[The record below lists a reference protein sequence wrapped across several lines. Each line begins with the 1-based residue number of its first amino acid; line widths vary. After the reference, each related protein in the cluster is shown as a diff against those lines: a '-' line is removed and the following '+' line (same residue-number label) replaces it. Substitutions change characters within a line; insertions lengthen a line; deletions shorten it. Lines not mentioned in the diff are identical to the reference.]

1 MRIDLI
7 RALLPGLGVKR
18 KLQAAA
24 RFLLGHL
31 PTEEMSCRKKQNRT
45 EKRNQNPSCIC
56 LGNRRNARIPMTLVV
71 VALPMML
78 VAAHFT
84 EMITR
89 VEGTHIIHIANIDG
103 SNAPTI

>member
-7 RALLPGLGVKR
+7 RALLAGLGVKR

-24 RFLLGHL
+24 RFLLSQL

-45 EKRNQNPSCIC
+45 EKRNQNPSRIC

-71 VALPMML
+71 VAPPI
-78 VAAHFT
+78 VDPIVIAVGIGQRGRIKEAASKAHT
-84 EMITR
+84 LR
-89 VEGTHIIHIANIDG
+89 K
-103 SNAPTI
+103 

>member
-7 RALLPGLGVKR
+7 RGLLAGLGVKR
-18 KLQAAA
+18 KLQPAAS
-24 RFLLGHL
+24 FLLGHL
-31 PTEEMSCRKKQNRT
+31 PTEEVSCRKKQNRT

-78 VAAHFT
+78 VVVAPPMVAP
-84 EMITR
+84 I
-89 VEGTHIIHIANIDG
+89 VIAVGICQRGQDQG
-103 SNAPTI
+103 GGY